1 MVLAAT
7 RMPQPHTSIVRDD
20 PVETT
25 LLDLVQVIG
34 EVTEDEREVVATVLH
49 LLRDGRV
56 RLVGNFR
63 DETLSEA

>member
-1 MVLAAT
+1 MALATARIPYAGPT
-7 RMPQPHTSIVRDD
+7 LVRDD

-25 LLDLVQVIG
+25 LLDLVHVIG

-49 LLRDGRV
+49 LLRSGRV

-63 DETLSEA
+63 GAMFADA

>member
-1 MVLAAT
+1 MAIAT
-7 RMPQPHTSIVRDD
+7 ARIHCEGPSLVRDD

-34 EVTEDEREVVATVLH
+34 EVTDDEREVVATVLH
-49 LLRDGRV
+49 LLRAGHV

-63 DETLSEA
+63 DAMLVEA